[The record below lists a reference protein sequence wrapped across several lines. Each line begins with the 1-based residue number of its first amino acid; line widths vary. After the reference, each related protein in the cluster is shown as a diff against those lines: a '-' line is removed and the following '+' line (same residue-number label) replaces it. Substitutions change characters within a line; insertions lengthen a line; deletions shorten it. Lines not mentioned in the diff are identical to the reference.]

1 MSGYFRALCG
11 NAELLLSELPWYI
24 KKPVVAISKGQE
36 KHWLI
41 ERTKLI
47 DQQAAEFKKPK
58 GAAHQAV
65 PTVPIVK
72 RKPFNQGEAK
82 LNELTAYL
90 YLLESYSKEY
100 YLVGGHIPGDLAPV
114 MEWTPE
120 EVAKWNAEYKKSE
133 KGRAGLGYFNRQSMS
148 DYLKSEE
155 SPQQKLFNEVKAEYD
170 KAKAGSSA
178 IESFEK
184 KVDAVLSA
192 CFQKLKSLEPSL
204 KEEKIMHLLLKVSIK
219 TKKEATRKLT
229 TVKCLE
235 DLIKKIIET
244 DELDYKLKK
253 MTALVDIVGTARKV
267 ISDKH
272 QGGKL
277 AKVVG
282 VRASGTVAGLFGD
295 HGGLTVCSSRTS
307 NTMKALE
314 EIQALLVTVAPAMP
328 LSIKINCS
336 AHAVKSGDEELDM
349 EQTAFQ
355 PFNGASPF

>member
-1 MSGYFRALCG
+1 MRVIDKDTLTLSEIMSGYFRALCG

-120 EVAKWNAEYKKSE
+120 E
-133 KGRAGLGYFNRQSMS
+133 
-148 DYLKSEE
+148 

-170 KAKAGSSA
+170 KAKAESSA

-204 KEEKIMHLLLKVSIK
+204 KEEKIMHLLPKVSIK